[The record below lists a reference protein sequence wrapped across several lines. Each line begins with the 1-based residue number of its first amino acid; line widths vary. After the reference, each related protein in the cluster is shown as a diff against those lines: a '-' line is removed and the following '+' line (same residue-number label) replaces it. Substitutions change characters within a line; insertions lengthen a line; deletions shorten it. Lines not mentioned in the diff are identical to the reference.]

1 MNRMKIVFLLCISFL
16 VTIAVMAQ
24 DDYLVHTVKSGES
37 LSAIA
42 KHFHTTT
49 GDIMRLN
56 GMNTKS
62 ILKIGAK
69 IKIPPAVSAKA
80 ATETATTTAP
90 EPVAVAIPVPAAPKK
105 ETGTSQPI
113 VHTVGEKETLYGI
126 GKKYKVSVPQISS
139 WNNLKTTNIHKGQHL
154 IVGYMTVGNAE
165 TVPVNNSAAAD
176 TKVTPQVIAAPAVIA
191 PQTSTSIPVK
201 KVETPAA
208 QNGGSNDE
216 GVFASFYQKVG
227 KELSGAAA
235 TFKTASGWLD
245 KKYYV
250 LMNNVTEGTVVK
262 VASNNKTVYA
272 KVLGPLPD
280 IKEDSGLLV
289 RISNAAAASL
299 GISDNKF
306 PVTIHY

>member
-1 MNRMKIVFLLCISFL
+1 MKIVFLFCISIL

-24 DDYLVHTVKSGES
+24 DDYLVHTVKGGET

-62 ILKIGAK
+62 ILKVGAK
-69 IKIPPAVSAKA
+69 IKIPPAASAKA
-80 ATETATTTAP
+80 ASETASTAVP
-90 EPVAVAIPVPAAPKK
+90 EPAAVVVPVPAAPKK

-113 VHTVGEKETLYGI
+113 VHSVGEKETLYGI
-126 GKKYKVSVPQISS
+126 GKKYKVSVPQITS

-165 TVPVNNSAAAD
+165 AVPVNNTAAD

-191 PQTSTSIPVK
+191 PQTSTAIQVK
-201 KVETPAA
+201 KIETPVV

-216 GVFASFYQKVG
+216 GLFASFYQKVG

-306 PVTIHY
+306 PVTVHY

>member
-1 MNRMKIVFLLCISFL
+1 MNRMKIVFLLCIFLL
-16 VTIAVMAQ
+16 VTVAAMAQ
-24 DDYLVHTVKSGES
+24 DDYLVHTVKKGET

-56 GMNTKS
+56 GMTTKS
-62 ILKIGAK
+62 ILKIGEK
-69 IKIPPAVSAKA
+69 VKIPPAATAKS
-80 ATETATTTAP
+80 ATETASTSVP
-90 EPVAVAIPVPAAPKK
+90 EPTAVVNTPAATTKK

-113 VHTVGEKETLYGI
+113 LHAVGEKETLYGI
-126 GKKYKVSVPQISS
+126 GKKYNVSVSQITS
-139 WNNLKTTNIHKGQHL
+139 WNKLKTTNIHKGQHL
-154 IVGYMTVGNAE
+154 IVGYMTVGTAE
-165 TVPVNNSAAAD
+165 AVPVNNTAAD
-176 TKVTPQVIAAPAVIA
+176 TKVTPQVINAPAVIT
-191 PQTSTSIPVK
+191 PQTSAAVPVK
-201 KVETPAA
+201 KTETPVV
-208 QNGGSNDE
+208 QNSVTNEE
-216 GVFASFYQKVG
+216 GVFASFYQKIG

-299 GISDNKF
+299 GISDSKF
-306 PVTIHY
+306 PVTVHY

>member
-1 MNRMKIVFLLCISFL
+1 MNRMKIVFLLCIFLL
-16 VTIAVMAQ
+16 VTVTVMAQ
-24 DDYLVHTVKSGES
+24 DDYLVHTVKKGET

-42 KHFHTTT
+42 KHFHTTS

-56 GMNTKS
+56 GMTTKS
-62 ILKIGAK
+62 ILKIGEK
-69 IKIPPAVSAKA
+69 VKIPPAATAKA
-80 ATETATTTAP
+80 ATETATTLVP
-90 EPVAVAIPVPAAPKK
+90 EPTAVVNTPAATTKK

-113 VHTVGEKETLYGI
+113 LHAVGEKETLYGI
-126 GKKYKVSVPQISS
+126 GKKYNVSVSQITS
-139 WNNLKTTNIHKGQHL
+139 WNKLKTTNIHKGQHL
-154 IVGYMTVGNAE
+154 IVGYMTVGTAE
-165 TVPVNNSAAAD
+165 AVPVNNTAAD
-176 TKVTPQVIAAPAVIA
+176 TKVTPQVINAPAVIT
-191 PQTSTSIPVK
+191 PQTSAAVPVK
-201 KVETPAA
+201 KTETPVV
-208 QNGGSNDE
+208 QNSVTNEE
-216 GVFASFYQKVG
+216 GVFASFYQKIG

-299 GISDNKF
+299 GISDSKF
-306 PVTIHY
+306 PVTVHY

>member
-1 MNRMKIVFLLCISFL
+1 MNRMKIVFLLCISLL
-16 VTIAVMAQ
+16 VTVALMAQ
-24 DDYLVHTVKSGES
+24 DDYLVHTVKGGET

-69 IKIPPAVSAKA
+69 IKIPPAASAKA
-80 ATETATTTAP
+80 ASETASTAVP
-90 EPVAVAIPVPAAPKK
+90 EPAAVVVPVPAAPKK

-113 VHTVGEKETLYGI
+113 VHSVGEKETLYGI
-126 GKKYKVSVPQISS
+126 GKKYKVSVPQITS

-165 TVPVNNSAAAD
+165 AVPVNNTAAD

-191 PQTSTSIPVK
+191 PQTSTAIQVK
-201 KVETPAA
+201 KIETPVV

-216 GVFASFYQKVG
+216 GLFASFYQKVG

-306 PVTIHY
+306 PVTVHY

>member
-1 MNRMKIVFLLCISFL
+1 MNRMKIVFLLCIFLL
-16 VTIAVMAQ
+16 VTVAVMAQ
-24 DDYLVHTVKSGES
+24 DDYLVHTVKKGET

-56 GMNTKS
+56 GMTTKS
-62 ILKIGAK
+62 ILKIGEK
-69 IKIPPAVSAKA
+69 VKIPPAATAKA
-80 ATETATTTAP
+80 ATETASTSVP
-90 EPVAVAIPVPAAPKK
+90 EPTAVVNTPAATTKK

-113 VHTVGEKETLYGI
+113 LHAVGEKETLYGI
-126 GKKYKVSVPQISS
+126 GKKYNVSVSQITS
-139 WNNLKTTNIHKGQHL
+139 WNKLKTTNIHKGQHL
-154 IVGYMTVGNAE
+154 IVGYMTVGTAE
-165 TVPVNNSAAAD
+165 AVPVNNTAAD
-176 TKVTPQVIAAPAVIA
+176 TKVTPQVINAPAVIT
-191 PQTSTSIPVK
+191 PQTSTAVPVK
-201 KVETPAA
+201 KTETPVV
-208 QNGGSNDE
+208 QNSVTNEE
-216 GVFASFYQKVG
+216 GVFASFYQKIG

-299 GISDNKF
+299 GISDSKF
-306 PVTIHY
+306 PVTVHY

>member
-1 MNRMKIVFLLCISFL
+1 MNRMKIVFLLCISLL
-16 VTIAVMAQ
+16 VTVALMAQ
-24 DDYLVHTVKSGES
+24 DDYLVHTVKGGET

-62 ILKIGAK
+62 ILKVGAK
-69 IKIPPAVSAKA
+69 IKIPPAASAKA
-80 ATETATTTAP
+80 ASETASTAVP
-90 EPVAVAIPVPAAPKK
+90 EPAAVVVPVPAAPKK

-113 VHTVGEKETLYGI
+113 VHSVGEKETLYGI
-126 GKKYKVSVPQISS
+126 GKKYKVSVPQITS

-165 TVPVNNSAAAD
+165 AVPVNNTAAD

-191 PQTSTSIPVK
+191 PQTSTAIQVK
-201 KVETPAA
+201 KIETPVV

-216 GVFASFYQKVG
+216 GLFASFYQKVG

-306 PVTIHY
+306 PVTVHY

>member
-1 MNRMKIVFLLCISFL
+1 MNRMKIVFLLCIFLL
-16 VTIAVMAQ
+16 VTVAAMAQ
-24 DDYLVHTVKSGES
+24 DDYLVHTVKKGET

-56 GMNTKS
+56 GMTTKS
-62 ILKIGAK
+62 ILKIGEK
-69 IKIPPAVSAKA
+69 VKIPPAATAKS
-80 ATETATTTAP
+80 ATETASTSVP
-90 EPVAVAIPVPAAPKK
+90 EPTAVVNTPAATTKK

-113 VHTVGEKETLYGI
+113 LHAVGEKETLYGI
-126 GKKYKVSVPQISS
+126 GKKYNVSVSQITS
-139 WNNLKTTNIHKGQHL
+139 WNKLKTTNIHKGQHL
-154 IVGYMTVGNAE
+154 IVGYMTVGTAE
-165 TVPVNNSAAAD
+165 AVPVNNTAAD
-176 TKVTPQVIAAPAVIA
+176 TKVTPQVINAPAVIT
-191 PQTSTSIPVK
+191 PQTSTAVPVK
-201 KVETPAA
+201 KTETPVV
-208 QNGGSNDE
+208 QNSVTNEE
-216 GVFASFYQKVG
+216 GVFASFYQKIG

-299 GISDNKF
+299 GISDSKF
-306 PVTIHY
+306 PVTVHY

>member
-1 MNRMKIVFLLCISFL
+1 MNRMKIVFLLCISLL
-16 VTIAVMAQ
+16 VTVALMAQ
-24 DDYLVHTVKSGES
+24 DDYLVHTVKKGET

-56 GMNTKS
+56 GMTTKS
-62 ILKIGAK
+62 ILKIGEK
-69 IKIPPAVSAKA
+69 IKIPPAAAAKT
-80 ATETATTTAP
+80 ATEITTTAAP
-90 EPVAVAIPVPAAPKK
+90 EPAAVVITTAATPKK

-113 VHTVGEKETLYGI
+113 LHAVGEKETLYGI
-126 GKKYKVSVPQISS
+126 GKKYNVSVSQITS
-139 WNNLKTTNIHKGQHL
+139 WNKLKTTNIHKGQHL
-154 IVGYMTVGNAE
+154 IVGYMTVGTAE
-165 TVPVNNSAAAD
+165 AVPVNNTAAD
-176 TKVTPQVIAAPAVIA
+176 TKVTPQVINAPAVIA
-191 PQTSTSIPVK
+191 PQTSTAVPVK
-201 KVETPAA
+201 KTEAQVV
-208 QNGGSNDE
+208 QNGVANEE

-227 KELSGAAA
+227 KEFSGAAA

-306 PVTIHY
+306 PVTVHY